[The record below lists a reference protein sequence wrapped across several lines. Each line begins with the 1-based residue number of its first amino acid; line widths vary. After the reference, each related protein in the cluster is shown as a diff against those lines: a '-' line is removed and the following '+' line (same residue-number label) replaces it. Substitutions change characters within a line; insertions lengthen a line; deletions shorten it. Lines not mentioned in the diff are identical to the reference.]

1 MSHFLLNHAIGWS
14 GVFVGPVIVVA
25 IVSQVRSVVAV
36 RVRVQVFWLESRV
49 WYS

>member
-14 GVFVGPVIVVA
+14 GVVVA